1 MYLGGKETFRSIS
14 CRFDVTESTIYKIL
28 KRISS
33 AITKI
38 ASLFLQWPTNFKQ
51 TAKKFQEVK
60 GLPNVIGAIDG
71 SHIPIKLPSVDGEC
85 YINRKGFP
93 SIILQ
98 GIVDSR
104 RKFVNCYVGWPGS
117 VHDARVF
124 ANSEIGVVMRESPM
138 DKFPEETCILGDS
151 AYPLLPQL
159 LTPYRDNGNLN
170 QAQRNYNYCHSVTR
184 NVVERAFGTM
194 KSKFRRLEKIELN
207 NVEQICNMILSA
219 CVLHNFCIEENEYDD
234 DDDNEKMADE
244 SRDPNRFVCVG
255 SSRPDAEAKRNAI
268 AQQIF

>member
-93 SIILQ
+93 SIILMTRGCLQ
-98 GIVDSR
+98 
-104 RKFVNCYVGWPGS
+104 
-117 VHDARVF
+117 
-124 ANSEIGVVMRESPM
+124 
-138 DKFPEETCILGDS
+138 IL
-151 AYPLLPQL
+151 
-159 LTPYRDNGNLN
+159 R
-170 QAQRNYNYCHSVTR
+170 
-184 NVVERAFGTM
+184 
-194 KSKFRRLEKIELN
+194 
-207 NVEQICNMILSA
+207 
-219 CVLHNFCIEENEYDD
+219 
-234 DDDNEKMADE
+234 
-244 SRDPNRFVCVG
+244 
-255 SSRPDAEAKRNAI
+255 
-268 AQQIF
+268 